1 MGESQTGSWGPVRK
15 LGGSLTLL
23 VEIKDLKGKDQR
35 EASVKEG
42 ADHLE
47 GLVFTTSEGVMENS
61 DLDMQ
66 GFSRGSWFDPREPAL
81 VVLLA
86 L

>member
-1 MGESQTGSWGPVRK
+1 M
-15 LGGSLTLL
+15 
-23 VEIKDLKGKDQR
+23 VEIKDLKGKGQR

-42 ADHLE
+42 ADQLE
-47 GLVFTTSEGVMENS
+47 GLVLTASEGVMENS

-81 VVLLA
+81 GVLLT